1 MAYEVIIASRPLV
14 PKCVITDTAIKTVT
28 VYTVACNDVRGLF
41 SLIYVLH
48 QR

>member
-1 MAYEVIIASRPLV
+1 MAYEVIIVSRPLV
-14 PKCVITDTAIKTVT
+14 LKSVITDTAIKIVT
-28 VYTVACNDVRGLF
+28 VYTVPCNDVRGLF